1 MSDIKKLVND
11 LVYKGIKELWFD
23 PKNYETK
30 EASNNYFYSPFSSG
44 YVGDIDIPFKVR
56 LPLSLKERELKI
68 AVMYGSDTGYIT
80 IQPGKEINY
89 DIRIDTQGEE
99 IEYILKYHYV
109 QSFTKKTDVALTLKT
124 DNAFDFITLLKYMN
138 IKPANETFI
147 NDEFRKAFSR
157 VESSDSKLGWLYE
170 NAYPSAI
177 KDREDEQLW
186 NDLLRLSRYDGEK
199 WFVDTGS
206 AIMNIAQ
213 NFSDIKWIIDKL
225 KANQE
230 TLLEVYNTI
239 SDYETK
245 SAFATIINAF
255 IISEGNNLHK
265 PVFFKGNLYTLDKF
279 TPTVEN
285 KLFRIINQK
294 LVSTRVIAS
303 NMGAVTSQNFVTVE
317 DTNLNPCDLVIIEDT
332 DIKTSLIKPVKKTPT
347 AAIILYYMVD
357 NANHEQLVKMV
368 RITLDVAAILAAA
381 YSGGTSSVLIRFA
394 EAGLALTD
402 IALMDE
408 KMRNFLSENGGEW
421 FVENW
426 DTIYL
431 MAGLGFL
438 SKVIINGILTK
449 GPALLESLRN
459 AKNIPRNWVLFK
471 RDLEK
476 LIKELEAYEA
486 RQAAIVTNEIDEVVI
501 KGDRY
506 ALWRKILNLSSSQ
519 EKYLE
524 QVVRELQFK
533 GISLK
538 KIAEESYEVFYNG
551 EKLKVGSGQ
560 SLGKLLQKLYFVSSK
575 NFERVL
581 YSYFISVEES
591 MVFIDDVAKELS
603 KNGLGGYTRDI
614 QNLQRDELLI
624 VKTGNTTETGYTAL
638 YKGEEIAAEV
648 SKSPKEAFKRLIDKT
663 KNIWNNKGDIL
674 ADRMKKLLL
683 LVKKSKTMVNTSARI
698 GEQATTETIQWGT
711 VKMKLHP
718 KFDEI
723 MQFLKERNIK
733 IVEITDITQDV
744 GYTEKFVF
752 TRQLELVRIDK
763 IIEWHPEMRF
773 LDLEHEIDHII
784 QLERNLQGKYA
795 TTTEIIKRPGVEVP
809 QAMPKLG
816 YLTIVEKNFLEY
828 EVRVKEVLRLKANGA
843 PKELIKEHLE
853 GLKEAYNTFI
863 NSKPKYIG
871 DRLKFEEWQKKH
883 FPDFNEFDFNNFTY

>member
-1 MSDIKKLVND
+1 MSDIKKLIND
-11 LVYKGIKELWFD
+11 LVYKGVKELWFD

-30 EASNNYFYSPFSSG
+30 EASNNYFNSPFSSG

-68 AVMYGSDTGYIT
+68 AVIYGSDIGYIT

-89 DIRIDTQGEE
+89 DIKIDTQGEE
-99 IEYILKYHYV
+99 IEYILTYHYV
-109 QSFTKKTDVALTLKT
+109 QVFAKKTDVALILKT
-124 DNAFDFITLLKYMN
+124 DNAFDFITLLKYLN
-138 IKPANETFI
+138 IKPASETFI
-147 NDEFRKAFSR
+147 NDEFRKAFSK
-157 VESSDSKLGWLYE
+157 VESSDNKLSWLYE

-177 KDREDEQLW
+177 KDRKDEQLW
-186 NDLLRLSRYDGEK
+186 NDLLRLSQYDGEK

-206 AIMNIAQ
+206 AVMNIAQ

-230 TLLEVYNTI
+230 TLMEIYETI

-245 SAFATIINAF
+245 SAFATIVNAF
-255 IISEGNNLHK
+255 IILEGNNLHK
-265 PVFFKGNLYTLDKF
+265 PVFLKGRLYSLDKF
-279 TPTVEN
+279 TPTAEN

-294 LVSTRVIAS
+294 IISTKIISS

-317 DTNLNPCDLVIIEDT
+317 DANLNPCDLVIIEDT
-332 DIKTSLIKPVKKTPT
+332 DIKMSLKKPVKTAPN
-347 AAIILYYMVD
+347 AAIMLYYMAD
-357 NANHEQLVKMV
+357 NANHEELVKML

-381 YSGGTSSVLIRFA
+381 YSGGTSLLIRFA

-402 IALMDE
+402 IVMIDE
-408 KMRNFLSENGGEW
+408 GVRKFLLENGGEW

-449 GPALLESLRN
+449 GPVLLESLKN
-459 AKNIPRNWVLFK
+459 VKNISKNWVLFK

-486 RQAAIVTNEIDEVVI
+486 RQAAIMTNEIDEVVI

-506 ALWRKILNLSSSQ
+506 ALWRKVLNLSSSQ

-551 EKLKVGSGQ
+551 EKLKVGSSQ
-560 SLGKLLQKLYFVSSK
+560 SLAKLLQKLYFVSSK

-591 MVFIDDVAKELS
+591 LVFIDDVAKELA
-603 KNGLGGYTRDI
+603 KNGLGGYTPYI

-624 VKTGNTTETGYTAL
+624 VKAEDTTETVYTVL

-648 SKSPKEAFKRLIDKT
+648 SKSPKEAFKSLIDKT

-674 ADRMKKLLL
+674 ADQMKKLLL
-683 LVKKSKTMVNTSARI
+683 IVKKSKTMVNTSAKI

-718 KFDEI
+718 KFDE
-723 MQFLKERNIK
+723 MLQFLKERNIK
-733 IVEITDITQDV
+733 IVEIADITQDV

-784 QLERNLQGKYA
+784 QLEKNLQGKYA
-795 TTTEIIKRPGVEVP
+795 TATEIIRRPGVEVP
-809 QAMPKLG
+809 QDMPKMG
-816 YLTIVEKNFLEY
+816 YLTIVERNFLEY

-853 GLKEAYNTFI
+853 GLRDAYNTFD
-863 NSKPKYIG
+863 NSKPNYIG
-871 DRLKFEEWQKKH
+871 DKLKYSEWQKKH
-883 FPDFNEFDFNNFTY
+883 FPDFNEFDFNNFIY

>member
-11 LVYKGIKELWFD
+11 LVYKGTKEIWFD
-23 PKNYETK
+23 PKNYEIK
-30 EASNNYFYSPFSSG
+30 EASNNYFYSPFFSG

-56 LPLSLKERELKI
+56 LPLSLIEKELKI
-68 AVMYGSDTGYIT
+68 TAILGSETGYIT
-80 IQPGKEINY
+80 IQPGKDINY
-89 DIRIDTQGEE
+89 DIRIDIQNEE
-99 IEYILKYHYV
+99 IEYILTYHYT
-109 QSFTKKTDVALTLKT
+109 QSLTKKTDTALILKT
-124 DNAFDFITLLKYMN
+124 YNAFDFINLLKYIN
-138 IKPANETFI
+138 IKPANEAFI

-157 VESSDSKLGWLYE
+157 VESSDSKLSWLYE

-186 NDLLRLSRYDGEK
+186 NDLLRISQYDGSR

-206 AIMNIAQ
+206 AVMNIAQ

-225 KANQE
+225 KTNQE

-245 SAFATIINAF
+245 YAFATMINAF
-255 IISEGNNLHK
+255 LILEGTNLHK
-265 PVFFKGNLYTLDKF
+265 PVFLKGSLYTLDKF

-285 KLFRIINQK
+285 KLFRITNQK

-303 NMGAVTSQNFVTVE
+303 NMGAVTSQDFATVE
-317 DTNLNPCDLVIIEDT
+317 DANLNPCDLVIIEDV
-332 DIKTSLIKPVKKTPT
+332 DIKASFKKPVKTAPN
-347 AAIILYYMVD
+347 AAIMLYYMAD
-357 NANHEQLVKMV
+357 NENHEELVKIL
-368 RITLDVAAILAAA
+368 RITFDVAAILAVA
-381 YSGGTSSVLIRFA
+381 YSGGTSSVLIRFI

-402 IALMDE
+402 IAMMDE
-408 KMRNFLSENGGEW
+408 GVRKFLSENGGEW

-438 SKVIINGILTK
+438 SRVIINGILTK
-449 GPALLESLRN
+449 GPALLESL
-459 AKNIPRNWVLFK
+459 KNIRNIPKNWFLFRK
-471 RDLEK
+471 DLEK

-486 RQAAIVTNEIDEVVI
+486 RQAALITNEIDEVII

-506 ALWRKILNLSSSQ
+506 ALWRKVLNLATSQ

-575 NFERVL
+575 NFEKVL

-591 MVFIDDVAKELS
+591 MVFIDDVAKELT
-603 KNGLGGYTRDI
+603 KNGLGGHI
-614 QNLQRDELLI
+614 QYMKNLQRDELLI
-624 VKTGNTTETGYTAL
+624 VKLEDVSETSYTAL
-638 YKGEEIAAEV
+638 YKGEEIATEI
-648 SKSPKEAFKRLIDKT
+648 SKSPKEAFKRLINKT
-663 KNIWNNKGDIL
+663 KDIWNNKGDIL
-674 ADRMKKLLL
+674 ADQMKKLLL

-698 GEQATTETIQWGT
+698 GEQATSETIQWGT

-718 KFDEI
+718 KFDDM
-723 MQFLKERNIK
+723 MQFLKERDIK
-733 IVEITDITQDV
+733 IVEIADITQDV

-763 IIEWHPEMRF
+763 IMEWHPEMRF
-773 LDLEHEIDHII
+773 LDLEHEIDHVI
-784 QLERNLQGKYA
+784 QLEKNLQGKYA

-809 QAMPKLG
+809 QDMPKLG
-816 YLTIVEKNFLEY
+816 YLTIVERNFLEY
-828 EVRVKEVLRLKANGA
+828 EVRVKEVLRLKASGA
-843 PKELIKEHLE
+843 PKELIQEHLE
-853 GLKEAYNTFI
+853 GLKDAYNTFD
-863 NSKPKYIG
+863 NSKPNYIG
-871 DRLKFEEWQKKH
+871 DKLKYNEWQKKY
-883 FPDFNEFDFNNFTY
+883 FPDFKEFDFNNFTY